1 MKKCSRTNFLDV
13 GDYGQDVI
21 ASDASCAQMFGDDQ
35 DIGSF
40 RSQSLRSG
48 GGKILRLDPRTG
60 QGICQGNDRF
70 GVANPFCDGNLDS
83 WASKTWALG
92 ARQPFR
98 MMIRPLMAGDAVQG
112 PGTIYFGDVG
122 EGGYEEVNVVNAPG
136 LNFGWPCWEGKS
148 ESSLTFQSLRDL
160 TENYF

>member
-70 GVANPFCDGNLDS
+70 GVANPSATATSILGPQRLGLLVLANLS
-83 WASKTWALG
+83 
-92 ARQPFR
+92 
-98 MMIRPLMAGDAVQG
+98 V
-112 PGTIYFGDVG
+112 
-122 EGGYEEVNVVNAPG
+122 
-136 LNFGWPCWEGKS
+136 
-148 ESSLTFQSLRDL
+148 
-160 TENYF
+160 